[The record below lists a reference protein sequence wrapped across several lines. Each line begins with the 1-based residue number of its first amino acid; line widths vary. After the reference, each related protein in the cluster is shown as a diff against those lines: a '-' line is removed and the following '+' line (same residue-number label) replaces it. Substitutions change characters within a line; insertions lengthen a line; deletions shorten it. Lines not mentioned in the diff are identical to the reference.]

1 VYALRH
7 LLLCEVVFFA
17 EILQNFFYFH
27 NAKFLLIIDTAKL
40 QRQQMRVKKHVVA
53 FC

>member
-1 VYALRH
+1 
-7 LLLCEVVFFA
+7 VFFA

-27 NAKFLLIIDTAKL
+27 NVMFLLIIYTAKL
-40 QRQQMRVKKHVVA
+40 QRQKTRVKKHVVA